1 MSKTSLRDKIKAADD
16 LKSELVEVPEWGCI
30 IEVRTLTGAAR
41 AQLFGEDVMDAEGNV
56 IRDKA
61 YIKVLIGSCFDP
73 KTGEALFTAED
84 AEWLSGKSSLATE
97 RLAQVA
103 TRLSGIGAG
112 ALGEAEKN
120 SGAAAAN
127 SDSTSG

>member
-1 MSKTSLRDKIKAADD
+1 MNLHGKIKAADD
-16 LKSELVEVPEWGCI
+16 LKKELVEVPEWDCAV
-30 IEVRTLTGAAR
+30 EVRTMTGAAR
-41 AQLFGEDVMDAEGNV
+41 AQLFGDDVMDAEGNV

-73 KTGEALFTAED
+73 KTGKLIFTDAD
-84 AEWLSGKSSLATE
+84 AEWLGGKSSLATE

-120 SGAAAAN
+120 SEPAAENA
-127 SDSTSG
+127 SSTSG